1 MKLGQGAP
9 EALSFFADVNVSTI
23 YAFQLGM
30 GALQVGFLVCYLSD
44 PLIGGFT
51 TAAALQVVV
60 SQLKL
65 IFNVPT
71 GNYNG
76 VLSLFY
82 VSMSHNKHLHP

>member
-1 MKLGQGAP
+1 MKLGPGATD
-9 EALSFFADVNVSTI
+9 ALSLFVDENVSTI
-23 YAFQLGM
+23 YVFQVGM
-30 GALQVGFLVCYLSD
+30 GVVQVGFLVRYLSD
-44 PLIGGFT
+44 PLVGGFT

-65 IFNVPT
+65 IFSVPT

-82 VSMSHNKHLHP
+82 VSM